1 MRLAGL
7 LSLLI
12 AAALCVGFASG
23 CGGGDATGGT
33 TGGAAEA
40 GSGEPA
46 PGGGAP
52 QSAEPAGG
60 AAKACG
66 PDSLKAT
73 GVGCGE
79 AKAVAAKWRAAPGC
93 AVVPGDS
100 HASCRVRG
108 YLCIAA
114 AVGRGTAVSCALPG
128 ESVVFLEP
136 R

>member
-1 MRLAGL
+1 MRRAGL
-7 LSLLI
+7 LTLLI
-12 AAALCVGFASG
+12 VAVLCAVVVGG
-23 CGGGDATGGT
+23 CGGGDATSVTVAPGV
-33 TGGAAEA
+33 
-40 GSGEPA
+40 GSEEPA
-46 PGGGAP
+46 PDGGAP
-52 QSAEPAGG
+52 QSAEPAGA

-100 HASCRVRG
+100 HASCQVRG
-108 YLCIAA
+108 FLCIAA
-114 AVGRGTAVSCALPG
+114 AVGQGTAVSCALPG
-128 ESVVFLEP
+128 ESVVFLDQ